1 MKYILMPD
9 PFNLGRRY
17 AYALKAHLLSAV
29 KIHIQPK
36 YHNTI
41 SKRCQPFH
49 PKTKG
54 SRFPKGNENEMK
66 PKVTPGFDW
75 SLKQLQAEPKSNSGF
90 RSWLRSWERFEE
102 RVCGVLEVP
111 ARSVRKDFTRYQPL
125 AKADYLPRGF
135 WGLILI
141 PGPMVVAM
149 ETLFMYC
156 PLAAEGFTLISLSI
170 NAM

>member
-1 MKYILMPD
+1 M
-9 PFNLGRRY
+9 RRNRDT
-17 AYALKAHLLSAV
+17 SQV
-29 KIHIQPK
+29 
-36 YHNTI
+36 
-41 SKRCQPFH
+41 S
-49 PKTKG
+49 
-54 SRFPKGNENEMK
+54 
-66 PKVTPGFDW
+66 PGFDW
-75 SLKQLQAEPKSNSGF
+75 SLESVKDLRNEFAAYRKYPQDRPEKILPIISFKRKPLRFSGF
-90 RSWLRSWERFEE
+90 RSWLRSWERFWVRVFAALPGRE
-102 RVCGVLEVP
+102 RP
-111 ARSVRKDFTRYQPL
+111 KPKDFTRYQPL

>member
-1 MKYILMPD
+1 MKYILIPD

-29 KIHIQPK
+29 KIHIQPE

-49 PKTKG
+49 RKTKG
-54 SRFPKGNENEMK
+54 SRFPNGNENETK
-66 PKVTPGFDW
+66 PGYIPSF
-75 SLKQLQAEPKSNSGF
+75 SGF
-90 RSWLRSWERFEE
+90 RSWLRSWKRLWFRVFAALPGRER
-102 RVCGVLEVP
+102 P
-111 ARSVRKDFTRYQPL
+111 KPKDFTRYQPL